1 MESHALI
8 DRPDG
13 RRELSAVP
21 SRGAR
26 KSYRAT
32 RFPPETILI
41 AFHQA
46 PTHSLRNVADY
57 TDKIDFNE
65 TPSRLEKDRGRFN
78 HARVDPLCSTLHKF
92 REGDGESHQSR

>member
-41 AFHQA
+41 AFHQE

-92 REGDGESHQSR
+92 REGDGESHQSQ